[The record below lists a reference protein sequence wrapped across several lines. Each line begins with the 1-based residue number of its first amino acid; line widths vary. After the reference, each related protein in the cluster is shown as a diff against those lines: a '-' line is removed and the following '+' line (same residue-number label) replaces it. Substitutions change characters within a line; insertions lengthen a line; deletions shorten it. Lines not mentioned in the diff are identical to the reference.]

1 MSPTAPPR
9 LSGDDDKKNLPK
21 VSRLQAT
28 ETGCEGKKKQSI
40 NQTNDNELLIN
51 DTKEGT
57 PTEVVPHLPT
67 GSKGRYGAQLTES
80 TQLSYLYHEV

>member
-1 MSPTAPPR
+1 MSRNAPSVGR
-9 LSGDDDKKNLPK
+9 WDKDTYPK

-40 NQTNDNELLIN
+40 NQSNDNELLIN

-57 PTEVVPHLPT
+57 PTQVVPHLPT
-67 GSKGRYGAQLTES
+67 GSKGRQEAQLTES
-80 TQLSYLYHEV
+80 TQLSYIYHEVQE